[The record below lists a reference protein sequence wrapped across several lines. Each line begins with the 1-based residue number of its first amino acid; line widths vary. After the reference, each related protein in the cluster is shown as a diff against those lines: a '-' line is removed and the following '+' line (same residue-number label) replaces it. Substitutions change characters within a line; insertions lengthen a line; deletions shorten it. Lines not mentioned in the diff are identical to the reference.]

1 MDYSGPRHNMVV
13 NQLRPNRVSDVQIIE
28 AMDDL
33 PREAFVP
40 PEKAGIAYVDESI
53 DLGCGRHLME
63 PMVLALLLQTA
74 EVASSDLSLDIGC
87 ASGYAS
93 AVLSRLA
100 SAVVALESDPGL
112 AAQAEETLEKLDIDT
127 VSVVEGP
134 LAEGYPRQA
143 PYDVI
148 FFNGAVSAVPPA
160 VSGQLAEGG
169 RLVCIVADG
178 PAGKGTLFTLN
189 DGILSSRQV
198 FDASTP
204 LLPEFAAESAFA
216 F

>member
-1 MDYSGPRHNMVV
+1 MDYSIPRHNMVV
-13 NQLRPNRVSDVQIIE
+13 NQLRPNRVTDDLIVE

-40 PEKAGIAYVDESI
+40 REKAGIAYVDESI
-53 DLGCGRHLME
+53 DLGSGRQLME
-63 PMVLALLLQTA
+63 PMVQALLLQAA
-74 EVASSDLSLDIGC
+74 EVASSDLALDIGC
-87 ASGYAS
+87 GTGYAS

-112 AAQAEETLEKLDIDT
+112 AAQAAETLEKLGIDT

-148 FFNGAVSAVPPA
+148 FFNGAVSAVPAA

-169 RLVCIVADG
+169 RLVCIVANG
-178 PAGKGTLFTLN
+178 PANKGTLFTLN
-189 DGILSSRQV
+189 GGILSSRQV
-198 FDASTP
+198 FDAGIP
-204 LLPEFAAESAFA
+204 MLPEFAAQSAFV